1 MVFITKEEQRMKEV
15 KDLVKAELLNK
26 IKNKSAI
33 LGVVGLGYIGLP
45 LLLY

>member
-1 MVFITKEEQRMKEV
+1 MVFITKEEHRMKEV

>member
-1 MVFITKEEQRMKEV
+1 MKEV

-33 LGVVGLGYIGLP
+33 LGVVGLGYIGIP

>member
-1 MVFITKEEQRMKEV
+1 MVFITKEEHRMKEV

-33 LGVVGLGYIGLP
+33 LGVVGLGYIGIP